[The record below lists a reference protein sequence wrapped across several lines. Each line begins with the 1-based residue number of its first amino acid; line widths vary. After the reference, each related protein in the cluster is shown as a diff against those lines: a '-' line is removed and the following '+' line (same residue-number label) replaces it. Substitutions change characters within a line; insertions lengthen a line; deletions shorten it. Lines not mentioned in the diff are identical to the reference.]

1 MAVQPWPSQLNF
13 MDSST
18 FYYMNQHLQPHID
31 LPPDS
36 LLRRLPSLT
45 GILLLQHLVLPL
57 LPDPLLVRAINV
69 NVEALL
75 LVFLALPL
83 ESLPRALTTLAHP
96 ILLLQVRQVVLVR
109 LVVANVHAI
118 RAHWGPLVLK
128 RDGKRCKVSYLH
140 V

>member
-1 MAVQPWPSQLNF
+1 MH
-13 MDSST
+13 
-18 FYYMNQHLQPHID
+18 QHLPFYID

-45 GILLLQHLVLPL
+45 SILLLQHLVLSL
-57 LPDPLLVRAINV
+57 LPYPLLVRAINV
-69 NVEALL
+69 YVEALL

-83 ESLPRALTTLAHP
+83 ESLPRALTALAHP

-118 RAHWGPLVLK
+118 RTHWGPLVL
-128 RDGKRCKVSYLH
+128 
-140 V
+140 